1 MDWFY
6 SNGYPKYVTARHSFS
21 TSQWELPTE
30 ENYDRLRRC
39 FAELGSPQSEYLRRD
54 YEDLRRDYEDLRRDY
69 EDLRRPFRVTS
80 SVPYTDTWT
89 YPTVQSYKGK
99 HVCEKPSEM
108 LEHIILASSK
118 PGAIV
123 LDCFAGSGSTLIAA
137 QKLGRQFVGIEI
149 DPHWVSIAS
158 QALGT
163 AIETPQAPNPQRFP
177 SKRKGKPL
185 DCPQLSLFDVAV

>member
-1 MDWFY
+1 
-6 SNGYPKYVTARHSFS
+6 
-21 TSQWELPTE
+21 
-30 ENYDRLRRC
+30 
-39 FAELGSPQSEYLRRD
+39 
-54 YEDLRRDYEDLRRDY
+54 
-69 EDLRRPFRVTS
+69 
-80 SVPYTDTWT
+80 
-89 YPTVQSYKGK
+89 VQTYKGK
-99 HVCEKPSEM
+99 HVCEKPAEM
-108 LEHIILASSK
+108 LEDMINASSK

-163 AIETPQAPNPQRFP
+163 AVETPQAPTPQRFP